1 MLEGGDDGVGDKPW
15 ISLCFQGTA
24 KLAVNVGYQLN
35 FLQTTVRTQF
45 YVLMVQLQFTK
56 SKQVDW

>member
-1 MLEGGDDGVGDKPW
+1 MLEGSGGDELW
-15 ISLCFQGTA
+15 ISLWFQGTA

-45 YVLMVQLQFTK
+45 YVPMVQLQLTK
-56 SKQVDW
+56 SKQADW